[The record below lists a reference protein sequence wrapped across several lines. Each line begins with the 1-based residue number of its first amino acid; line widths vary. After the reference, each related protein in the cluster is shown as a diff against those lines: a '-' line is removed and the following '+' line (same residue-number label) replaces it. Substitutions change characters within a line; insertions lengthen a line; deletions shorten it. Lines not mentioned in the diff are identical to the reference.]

1 MNLLNKRSWFVLTS
15 IVSIAI
21 LSIGALY
28 LGSYLRTIIA
38 EEPTSLNGTAVTY
51 DCANGNCIGF
61 KVVPSTAHGYIH
73 EYEGRLIIPYS
84 EDHDRDS
91 LENNWAHLL
100 NTPNI
105 FLCLKGYMHLY
116 SVDTLRVIQAGYG
129 GFRFKLL
136 EYSEG
141 PCLEPNNI

>member
-15 IVSIAI
+15 IVCIAI

-28 LGSYLRTIIA
+28 LGSYFRTIIA
-38 EEPTSLNGTAVTY
+38 EEPISFNGTAVTY
-51 DCANGNCIGF
+51 DCTSGNCIGF
-61 KVVPSTAHGYIH
+61 KVSPSSTNIDETDYLD
-73 EYEGRLIIPYS
+73 RLIIPYS

-100 NTPNI
+100 NTPDRI
-105 FLCLKGYMHLY
+105 LCLKGYMHQY
-116 SVDTLRVIQAGYG
+116 SVDTFRIIQAGYG

-136 EYSEG
+136 EHSEG
-141 PCLEPNNI
+141 PC

>member
-1 MNLLNKRSWFVLTS
+1 MSKRNGIMITGVVVIAGLFAS
-15 IVSIAI
+15 I
-21 LSIGALY
+21 LY
-28 LGSYLRTIIA
+28 LGPYLRSITDEKII
-38 EEPTSLNGTAVTY
+38 SINGIAITY

-61 KVVPSTAHGYIH
+61 KVSPSSDN
-73 EYEGRLIIPYS
+73 EYEDRLIIPYS
-84 EDHDRDS
+84 EDHNRDS

-100 NTPNI
+100 NTPNNI
-105 FLCLKGYMHLY
+105 LCLKGYMHLY

-141 PCLEPNNI
+141 HC

>member
-1 MNLLNKRSWFVLTS
+1 MSKRFWFVLTP
-15 IVSIAI
+15 IICIAI
-21 LSIGALY
+21 LAIGALY

-38 EEPTSLNGTAVTY
+38 EEPISINGTAVTY

-61 KVVPSTAHGYIH
+61 KVAPSSAND
-73 EYEGRLIIPYS
+73 YEDQLIIPYS

-100 NTPNI
+100 NTPNSI
-105 FLCLKGYMHLY
+105 ICLKGYMHHY
-116 SVDTLRVIQAGYG
+116 SVDTFRVIQAGYG

-141 PCLEPNNI
+141 PCLSETN

>member
-1 MNLLNKRSWFVLTS
+1 MSKRNWIMITGVVVIAGLFAS
-15 IVSIAI
+15 I
-21 LSIGALY
+21 LY
-28 LGSYLRTIIA
+28 LGPYLRSITDDKII
-38 EEPTSLNGTAVTY
+38 SINGIAITY

-61 KVVPSTAHGYIH
+61 KVSPSSDND
-73 EYEGRLIIPYS
+73 YEDRLIIPYS

-100 NTPNI
+100 NEPNSI
-105 FLCLKGYMHLY
+105 VCLKGYMHKY

-141 PCLEPNNI
+141 PC

>member
-15 IVSIAI
+15 IVGIAI

-38 EEPTSLNGTAVTY
+38 EKPISLNGTAVTY

-61 KVVPSTAHGYIH
+61 KVRPSSDND
-73 EYEGRLIIPYS
+73 YEDRLMIPYS
-84 EDHDRDS
+84 EHHDRDS
-91 LENNWAHLL
+91 LENNWTHLL
-100 NTPNI
+100 NTPNNI
-105 FLCLKGYMHLY
+105 LCLKGYMHLY

-141 PCLEPNNI
+141 PC

>member
-1 MNLLNKRSWFVLTS
+1 MSKKLWFVLTS
-15 IVSIAI
+15 IVCIAI

-28 LGSYLRTIIA
+28 LGFYLRAIIT
-38 EEPTSLNGTAVTY
+38 EEPIPLNGTAVTY

-61 KVVPSTAHGYIH
+61 KVSPSSDND
-73 EYEGRLIIPYS
+73 YEDRLIIPYS

-91 LENNWAHLL
+91 LKNNWTHLL
-100 NTPNI
+100 NEPNSI
-105 FLCLKGYMHLY
+105 VCLKGYMHKY

-141 PCLEPNNI
+141 PC

>member
-1 MNLLNKRSWFVLTS
+1 MNLLNKRSCFIFTS
-15 IVSIAI
+15 IVCITI

-28 LGSYLRTIIA
+28 LGSYLRTILA
-38 EEPTSLNGTAVTY
+38 EKPISLNGTAVTY

-61 KVVPSTAHGYIH
+61 KVSPSSDND
-73 EYEGRLIIPYS
+73 YEGRLIIPYS

-100 NTPNI
+100 NAPNNI
-105 FLCLKGYMHLY
+105 LCLKGYMHLY

-141 PCLEPNNI
+141 RCNTEVNE

>member
-1 MNLLNKRSWFVLTS
+1 MNLLNKRFWFVLTP
-15 IVSIAI
+15 IICIAI

-28 LGSYLRTIIA
+28 RGSYLRAIIA
-38 EEPTSLNGTAVTY
+38 EEPISLNGTAVTY

-61 KVVPSTAHGYIH
+61 KVAPSSTKGYVA
-73 EYEGRLIIPYS
+73 EYKDRLIIPYR

-100 NTPNI
+100 NTPNSI
-105 FLCLKGYMHLY
+105 ICLKGYMHIY
-116 SVDTLRVIQAGYG
+116 SVDTLRIVQAGYA

-136 EYSEG
+136 EYSEAR
-141 PCLEPNNI
+141 CNTEVNE

>member
-1 MNLLNKRSWFVLTS
+1 MNLLNTRFWFVLTP
-15 IVSIAI
+15 IICIAI
-21 LSIGALY
+21 LSIGTLY
-28 LGSYLRTIIA
+28 LGSYLRAIIA
-38 EEPTSLNGTAVTY
+38 EEPISLNGTAVTY

-61 KVVPSTAHGYIH
+61 KVVPSSVHGYIH
-73 EYEGRLIIPYS
+73 EYEDRLIIPYS
-84 EDHDRDS
+84 EDHDRDN

-100 NTPNI
+100 NTSNSI
-105 FLCLKGYMHLY
+105 ICLKGYMHLY

-141 PCLEPNNI
+141 NCFTI

>member
-1 MNLLNKRSWFVLTS
+1 MSKKLWFVLTS
-15 IVSIAI
+15 IVCIAI

-38 EEPTSLNGTAVTY
+38 EEPISLNGTAVTY
-51 DCANGNCIGF
+51 HCANGNCIGF
-61 KVVPSTAHGYIH
+61 KVSPSSDND
-73 EYEGRLIIPYS
+73 YEDRLIIPYS
-84 EDHDRDS
+84 EDHDRGS

-100 NTPNI
+100 NEPNSI
-105 FLCLKGYMHLY
+105 VCLKGYMHKY

-141 PCLEPNNI
+141 PC